1 MSNKMRVVEAN
12 DERLEFDNGL
22 VLKSYHDQR
31 CCEINYLDFEE
42 GLPVGTELPAMNAIE
57 FYKAIKIKKD
67 GFSVKDIHGIP
78 KWVQARSEQN
88 GYYSSNVDL
97 IIRDK
102 NCEIIPKDPES
113 GEFAE
118 LFEGEC

>member
-1 MSNKMRVVEAN
+1 MSNRMRVVKAS

-22 VLKSYHDQR
+22 V
-31 CCEINYLDFEE
+31 
-42 GLPVGTELPAMNAIE
+42 
-57 FYKAIKIKKD
+57 IKD
-67 GFSVKDIHGIP
+67 VHGIP

-88 GYYSSNVDL
+88 GYYSSDVDL

-102 NCEIIPKDPES
+102 NCEIIPKDPKS